1 MRIPFASIKPSANR
15 TQLTRAESPQAS
27 PRGVVVLGSAVRL
40 TRGGPDGQWLD
51 GNTGTNPMR
60 FKK

>member
-1 MRIPFASIKPSANR
+1 MKFILDVRKTETARKLS
-15 TQLTRAESPQAS
+15 TQSTAKTNLSGA
-27 PRGVVVLGSAVRL
+27 VVLGQVARL
-40 TRGGPDGQWLD
+40 TRGGPDGQWTD

>member
-1 MRIPFASIKPSANR
+1 MKISLTGTKASVVKQVPLKEPAVAKGIP
-15 TQLTRAESPQAS
+15 
-27 PRGVVVLGSAVRL
+27 GVVVLGQATVL